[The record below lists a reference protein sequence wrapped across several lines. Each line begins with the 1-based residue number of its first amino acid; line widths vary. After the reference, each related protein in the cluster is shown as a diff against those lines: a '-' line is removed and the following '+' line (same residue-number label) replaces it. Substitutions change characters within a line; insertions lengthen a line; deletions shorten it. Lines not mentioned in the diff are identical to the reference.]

1 LNLRSLIIM
10 DCSWSSLPENMECLA
25 WLEELLIS
33 NCENMLSLPRLPM
46 SLKELKIRYWKG
58 TDPCPGIW
66 ESLVNLRKLEL
77 YYSNWT
83 SLPENMERLTSL
95 EELEIMHCTNML
107 SLPRLPMSLKQLEIW
122 DWKGTYACPGIWESL
137 VNLCKL
143 SLRHVSWTTLP
154 ENMECLASLEELWIR
169 NCENMLSLP
178 RLPMSLEELKIHH
191 WKGTDPCPG
200 IWESLVNLCMLD
212 LYDCNWTSLPEN
224 MERLTS
230 LEVLKITN
238 CTNILSLPRLPVS
251 LEELSISGW
260 NGTSAAWPGNGE
272 SLVNLRVLKLFNG
285 SWTSLP
291 ENMER
296 LTSLRELVIMNCTNI
311 LSLPRLPVSIWS
323 LEFSLCVGVETP
335 WDGEPHIPIW
345 PENMEHLASLESLVI
360 WNCKNIDPLPNLPR
374 SLKTFE
380 LDGKDQMQDGAAL
393 LQMAD
398 ASTSS

>member
-1 LNLRSLIIM
+1 
-10 DCSWSSLPENMECLA
+10 
-25 WLEELLIS
+25 
-33 NCENMLSLPRLPM
+33 
-46 SLKELKIRYWKG
+46 
-58 TDPCPGIW
+58 
-66 ESLVNLRKLEL
+66 
-77 YYSNWT
+77 
-83 SLPENMERLTSL
+83 
-95 EELEIMHCTNML
+95 
-107 SLPRLPMSLKQLEIW
+107 
-122 DWKGTYACPGIWESL
+122 
-137 VNLCKL
+137 
-143 SLRHVSWTTLP
+143 
-154 ENMECLASLEELWIR
+154 
-169 NCENMLSLP
+169 
-178 RLPMSLEELKIHH
+178 MSLEELKIHH

-200 IWESLVNLCMLD
+200 IWESLVNFCMLD

-260 NGTSAAWPGNGE
+260 NGTSAAWPG
-272 SLVNLRVLKLFNG
+272 
-285 SWTSLP
+285 
-291 ENMER
+291 NMER

>member
-1 LNLRSLIIM
+1 
-10 DCSWSSLPENMECLA
+10 
-25 WLEELLIS
+25 
-33 NCENMLSLPRLPM
+33 
-46 SLKELKIRYWKG
+46 
-58 TDPCPGIW
+58 
-66 ESLVNLRKLEL
+66 
-77 YYSNWT
+77 
-83 SLPENMERLTSL
+83 
-95 EELEIMHCTNML
+95 
-107 SLPRLPMSLKQLEIW
+107 
-122 DWKGTYACPGIWESL
+122 
-137 VNLCKL
+137 
-143 SLRHVSWTTLP
+143 
-154 ENMECLASLEELWIR
+154 
-169 NCENMLSLP
+169 
-178 RLPMSLEELKIHH
+178 MSLEELKIHH